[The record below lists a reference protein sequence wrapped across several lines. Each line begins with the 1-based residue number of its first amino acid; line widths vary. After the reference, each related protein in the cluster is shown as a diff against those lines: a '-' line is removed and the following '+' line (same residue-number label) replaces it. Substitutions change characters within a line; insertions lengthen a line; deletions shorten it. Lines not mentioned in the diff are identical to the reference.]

1 MTHPALES
9 DPVVKGFLSHLLSE
23 RNVSRLTVDGYAQ
36 DIAQFAAFRWS
47 VETPPPFP
55 WMRVSPED
63 ARSFLMALVRS
74 GAKPSTTR
82 RKAAAMRTFFRYLVR
97 ENLLADNPFVGL
109 HGPKLVRG
117 LPRILTVEE
126 VKRFLCAPRVELE
139 ELRRRGVATA
149 QTEYSHFRDLAVFE
163 TLYSTGCRISEV
175 TAFTWGM
182 VNFTSG
188 AVIVTG
194 KGSKQRLCILGRP
207 ALGALEALRSAAV
220 ELWPDA
226 GSDSSRAFLNERGQP
241 LRPRD
246 IERRM
251 KYWLSMAD
259 LPMDISPHKL
269 RHSFATHLL
278 DAGAD
283 LRSVQE
289 MLGHASLA
297 TTQIYTH
304 VSVEHLKDEYMKAH
318 PRAH

>member
-1 MTHPALES
+1 MTHPALET
-9 DPVVKGFLSHLLSE
+9 DPVVKGFLRHLLAE
-23 RNVSRLTVDGYAQ
+23 RNVSNLTVAGYAQ
-36 DIAQFAAFRWS
+36 DIAQFAAFRWG

-63 ARSFLMALVRS
+63 ARSFLMALSRA
-74 GAKPSTTR
+74 GARPATTR
-82 RKAAAMRTFFRYLVR
+82 RKTAALRTFFRYLVR
-97 ENLLADNPFVGL
+97 ENLLADNPFAGL
-109 HGPKLVRG
+109 SGPKIARG
-117 LPRILTVEE
+117 LPRILTVDE
-126 VKRFLCAPRVELE
+126 VRRFLEAPMKELG
-139 ELRRRGVATA
+139 ELRRRGVATV
-149 QTEYSHFRDLAVFE
+149 QTEYSHVRDLAVFE
-163 TLYSTGCRISEV
+163 ALYSTGCRISEV
-175 TAFTWGM
+175 ASFTWGM
-182 VNFTSG
+182 VNFVTG

-207 ALGALEALRSAAV
+207 ALDALEKLRRAAE

-226 GSDSSRAFLNERGQP
+226 GSDSTRVFLNERGQP

-251 KYWLSMAD
+251 KYWLSLAD
-259 LPMDISPHKL
+259 LPMDLSPHKL

-289 MLGHASLA
+289 MLGHSSLA

-318 PRAH
+318 PRAR